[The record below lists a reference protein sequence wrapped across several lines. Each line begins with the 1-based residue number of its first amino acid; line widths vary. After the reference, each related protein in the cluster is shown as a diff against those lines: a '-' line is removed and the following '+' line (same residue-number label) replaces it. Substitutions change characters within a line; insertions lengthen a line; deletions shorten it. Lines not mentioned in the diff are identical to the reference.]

1 MGGKGGGEGDTPWPP
16 AAPAGP
22 TTNEPPNGACNGM
35 QQRAA
40 TCNTVANLS
49 HIHLTN

>member
-1 MGGKGGGEGDTPWPP
+1 MGGDGGG

-40 TCNTVANLS
+40 TFNTIANLS